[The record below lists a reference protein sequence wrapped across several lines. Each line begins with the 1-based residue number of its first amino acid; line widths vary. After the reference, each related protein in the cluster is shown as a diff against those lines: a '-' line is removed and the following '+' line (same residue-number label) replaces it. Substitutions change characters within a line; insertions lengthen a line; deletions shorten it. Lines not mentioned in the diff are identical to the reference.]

1 MDCIWHACLLAQL
14 LKHQLS
20 VQSLLYD
27 PLVWPM
33 MRKGYEEPGYFMS
46 TEWERLKSQVN
57 VCADQLLPP
66 ELGLDWGQPFEYR
79 NHSVGIITLRWAKLV
94 VLWAERLSFLRPG
107 VGVMAL
113 ASFRA
118 AGFTAC
124 PCNTGSSAVF
134 AGCS

>member
-1 MDCIWHACLLAQL
+1 
-14 LKHQLS
+14 
-20 VQSLLYD
+20 
-27 PLVWPM
+27 
-33 MRKGYEEPGYFMS
+33 MS

-57 VCADQLLPP
+57 VCADQLLPI

-107 VGVMAL
+107 VGVMTL

-124 PCNTGSSAVF
+124 PCNTGSSAVL